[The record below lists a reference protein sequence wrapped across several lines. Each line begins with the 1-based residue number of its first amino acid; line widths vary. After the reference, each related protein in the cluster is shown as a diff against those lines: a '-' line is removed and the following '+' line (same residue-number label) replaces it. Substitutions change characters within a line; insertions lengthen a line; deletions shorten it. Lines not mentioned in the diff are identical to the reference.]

1 MQQQVRQSDCRATTL
16 FGVKVVSTP
25 VPSVL
30 GSGAVCQHQTRV
42 LLLLLLLQI
51 DG

>member
-1 MQQQVRQSDCRATTL
+1 
-16 FGVKVVSTP
+16 VSTP

-30 GSGAVCQHQTRV
+30 GSGAVRQHQTRV
-42 LLLLLLLQI
+42 LLLLLLLLLLQI